1 MLLSNYQLS
10 EKKERLV
17 LLLLFLI
24 SIFSRIPVIFAYGD
38 TNLENEW
45 GVIVNNLITHNT
57 FAFDY
62 YDDSVNK
69 ECKIVKSND
78 DKLLYKS
85 NDEYTSP
92 LVAMYRVGADII
104 LETQNTIYIVS
115 GKMI

>member
-1 MLLSNYQLS
+1 MFDTACLQKAASIAH
-10 EKKERLV
+10 EKDKMV
-17 LLLLFLI
+17 
-24 SIFSRIPVIFAYGD
+24 S
-38 TNLENEW
+38 
-45 GVIVNNLITHNT
+45 
-57 FAFDY
+57 FDY

-69 ECKIVKSND
+69 ECKIVKSGD